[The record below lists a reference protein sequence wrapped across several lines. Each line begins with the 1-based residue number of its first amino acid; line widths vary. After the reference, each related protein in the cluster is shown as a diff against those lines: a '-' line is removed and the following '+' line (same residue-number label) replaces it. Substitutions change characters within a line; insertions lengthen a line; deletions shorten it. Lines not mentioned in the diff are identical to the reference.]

1 MYKSFAIEETY
12 CTWVILKQ
20 MALKKVGFSKEK
32 PLPPSFLSNSFQN
45 TFRFVALCP
54 WEKQHV
60 TKKRGKTTTMRVWKC
75 PIWPSLLR
83 NDMQSGGRR
92 GGKGTL
98 GSCGRC
104 RRRRRNEESLEKEEE
119 KWEDRRQFPLSVF
132 ALPPIPSVTRRYIF
146 WGRPSIA
153 ERKSPSFLLSFLC
166 VS

>member
-83 NDMQSGGRR
+83 NDMQNGGRR
-92 GGKGTL
+92 GGKGPCEAAADADDDA
-98 GSCGRC
+98 GMRKAW
-104 RRRRRNEESLEKEEE
+104 RRRRKNGRIDANFLFPSLPFL
-119 KWEDRRQFPLSVF
+119 R
-132 ALPPIPSVTRRYIF
+132 
-146 WGRPSIA
+146 
-153 ERKSPSFLLSFLC
+153 SPR
-166 VS
+166 